1 MDQELLR
8 DLGVNLLAGI
18 ILLGAGWLTRRLVPR
33 AKLLARARAEER
45 EARTR
50 RRAAGIK
57 GDGFS
62 ALFLLHR
69 ALHVRMQAVGWHVL
83 GGTWVLCAL
92 VTNKMGWWWWLPFV
106 LALEYCFF
114 RAAYFGAQ
122 AAAMVEVAE
131 EAVADER
138 DAATQQVVEQKL
150 P

>member
-1 MDQELLR
+1 MDLELLR

-18 ILLGAGWLTRRLVPR
+18 ILLGAGWLTQRLVPR
-33 AKLLARARAEER
+33 AKLLARTRAEER

-69 ALHVRMQAVGWHVL
+69 ALHVRMRAVGWHVL
-83 GGTWVLCAL
+83 AGTWVLCAL
-92 VTNKMGWWWWLPFV
+92 LTHKLGWWWWVPFV

-114 RAAYFGAQ
+114 RAAYLGAQ

-131 EAVADER
+131 EAVSSEQEGAEE
-138 DAATQQVVEQKL
+138 QVVKQ
-150 P
+150 